1 MVDSVGQTAL
11 LAVMKRTKILA
22 TYGPAVSSERLLRRI
37 VDEGVNAFRIN
48 CSHGST
54 EDFSRAVRQIR
65 KATGTHRWPVGI
77 LFDISGPK
85 LRLARFTGELPV
97 KAGDRITLTT
107 SGSDLARREIAV
119 NHPKII
125 ASIKPGERVFI
136 DDGAIGLK
144 AEKCANGRVQL
155 TVLNPGVL
163 LPAKGINLPDSI
175 VQMPTIGAKD
185 KQDIKTAVTSG
196 ADFVA
201 LSFVRSAEDVLL
213 ARKLIKQYGGKQR
226 IIAKLE
232 KREAIESLESIMD
245 VADGVMIARGDL
257 GVELPPERLPNLQKR
272 IVELANLH
280 RQPVIVATQMLESM
294 RFSPRPTRAEVNDV
308 ATAVFDHA
316 DAVMLSAET
325 ATGKYPLETVRM
337 MAAVLT
343 ASEERREVNSGM
355 VVRDLTDTIEPHLV
369 SRMVGA
375 ISDDS
380 VIRVIFAFT
389 TSGFTAELIANLFP
403 RQTIAA
409 LTSDKN
415 VMRQL
420 SLIRSVWPIYV
431 RQPGS
436 FHALVSSVNAV
447 SRKYQLASKGQ
458 HVIIT
463 GGAPFGKT
471 VPSNLV
477 MIHEVE

>member
-1 MVDSVGQTAL
+1 
-11 LAVMKRTKILA
+11 
-22 TYGPAVSSERLLRRI
+22 
-37 VDEGVNAFRIN
+37 
-48 CSHGST
+48 
-54 EDFSRAVRQIR
+54 
-65 KATGTHRWPVGI
+65 
-77 LFDISGPK
+77 
-85 LRLARFTGELPV
+85 
-97 KAGDRITLTT
+97 
-107 SGSDLARREIAV
+107 
-119 NHPKII
+119 
-125 ASIKPGERVFI
+125 
-136 DDGAIGLK
+136 LK
-144 AEKCANGRVQL
+144 AEKCANGKVILR
-155 TVLNPGVL
+155 VLNPGTL
-163 LPAKGINLPDSI
+163 LPGKGINLPDSV

-185 KQDIKTAVTSG
+185 RRDIKTAVSSG

-201 LSFVRSAEDVLL
+201 LSFVRSAQDVLT
-213 ARKLIKQYGGKQR
+213 ARRLIKNAGGKQR

-232 KREAIESLESIMD
+232 KRESIESLEAIMD
-245 VADGVMIARGDL
+245 VSDGVMIARGDL

-337 MAAVLT
+337 MAAVIS
-343 ASEERREVNSGM
+343 ASEERREVSSGI
-355 VVRDLTDTIEPHLV
+355 VVRDLTDKIEPHLV

-375 ISDDS
+375 VSDDS

-420 SLIRSVWPIYV
+420 SLIRSVLPIYV

-436 FHALVSSVNAV
+436 FHSLEQTVDKV
-447 SRKYQLASKGQ
+447 SRKHQLASKGQ

-463 GGAPFGKT
+463 GGVPFGKT
-471 VPSNLV
+471 SGTNFV
-477 MIHEVE
+477 MIHEVK